1 MFGKR
6 ITLFKLFGFEVRID
20 FSWFILGLLITWSL
34 ADGGGGEETGRRDR
48 PQGYDQAP
56 FS

>member
-48 PQGYDQAP
+48 PQEYDQAP